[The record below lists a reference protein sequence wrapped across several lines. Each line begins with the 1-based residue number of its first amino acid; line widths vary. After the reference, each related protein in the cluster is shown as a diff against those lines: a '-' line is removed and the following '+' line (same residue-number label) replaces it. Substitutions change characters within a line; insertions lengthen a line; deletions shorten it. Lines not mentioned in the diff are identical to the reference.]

1 MLGYGFSEEQTFAA
15 LSSLVPTGKPT
26 AIILDSGS
34 TDSGPE
40 KLALGNMTCPRSSYV
55 RDLSKLIELVTSFR
69 VPLIFSSSGGDGSD
83 AHVKEMLSI
92 IEEVLASDANSGIQL
107 KTIAIFAGVEKAL
120 VKTQLQSGAISG
132 CGQCVPSLTEEA
144 IEQSTSI
151 VAQLGPEPFLDAMTA
166 NPDFNIIVGGRAY
179 DPSPYVAYAAFQSH
193 TQLID
198 ATTEKRQ
205 KLFGAFTH
213 MGKVMECG
221 GQCAQPKSAG
231 AVGTLYPDGEFDI
244 APLDPKAVC
253 TPLSV
258 AAHTLYEKTRPDILH
273 GPGGHFDLTKSNYEQ
288 LSDGRSVKVS
298 GSTFHFSK
306 EAGSPYTL
314 KLEAARVVGYR
325 TVFMGSIRDPIVI
338 GQIDTLIETIKGYV
352 GFRHAATSS
361 QWKVDFHVH
370 GRNTD
375 EVFLIAEVLDD
386 SQIIATS
393 VASTARVAT
402 VMGPCAELSVYH
414 LMNLED
420 GEERLHPLAS
430 HEPILTNGDIGDKLA
445 IRHSIRTIGCWKS
458 LSSASPTPQAIHADI
473 KKVTA
478 IDTSTA
484 SKGDSR
490 TLGESLPRPTK
501 VGDLAK
507 VIRSKNA
514 GPYEITFD
522 IIFGSGETYSRVRDS
537 GMLTR
542 QTVAQAFGLP
552 EEQIIWCGFFT
563 PALAFKLTIPR
574 IRNGKPAAAGGFLEN
589 DVHGSQQYLPLFNMK
604 IPNNY
609 F

>member
-1 MLGYGFSEEQTFAA
+1 
-15 LSSLVPTGKPT
+15 
-26 AIILDSGS
+26 
-34 TDSGPE
+34 
-40 KLALGNMTCPRSSYV
+40 
-55 RDLSKLIELVTSFR
+55 
-69 VPLIFSSSGGDGSD
+69 
-83 AHVKEMLSI
+83 MLSI

-120 VKTQLQSGAISG
+120 VKTRLQSGAISG

-166 NPDFNIIVGGRAY
+166 NPDFNIIESLR
-179 DPSPYVAYAAFQSH
+179 P
-193 TQLID
+193 
-198 ATTEKRQ
+198 RQ

-213 MGKVMECG
+213 MGKIMECG

-258 AAHTLYEKTRPDILH
+258 AAHTLYGKTRPDILH
-273 GPGGHFDLTKSNYEQ
+273 GPGGHLDLTKSNYEQ

-325 TVFMGSIRDPIVI
+325 TVFMGSIRDPILI
-338 GQIDTLIETIKGYV
+338 GQIDTLIETIKGYPME
-352 GFRHAATSS
+352 
-361 QWKVDFHVH
+361 VDFHVH

-375 EVFLIAEVLDD
+375 EVFLVAEVLAD

-402 VMGPCAELSVYH
+402 VHGPYPGQKATSGNFAFGIGGKLEIEMGPCAEFSVYH

-490 TLGESLPRPTK
+490 TLGESLSRPTK

-514 GPYEITFD
+514 GP
-522 IIFGSGETYSRVRDS
+522 
-537 GMLTR
+537 
-542 QTVAQAFGLP
+542 
-552 EEQIIWCGFFT
+552 
-563 PALAFKLTIPR
+563 
-574 IRNGKPAAAGGFLEN
+574 
-589 DVHGSQQYLPLFNMK
+589 
-604 IPNNY
+604 
-609 F
+609 